1 MPSKYRSKYI
11 ILTVFTVLLTSCST
25 SIERFKTVN
34 NDERKNQVNQYS
46 EDQKATFKGAYSN
59 YWIVSSG
66 ETLEFIAR
74 STEVPLEDIAYY
86 NSLSYPYKLNDGMR
100 LYIAK
105 RKLDTDTD
113 SPASSQFSSKNE
125 GVSGVDDV
133 YYVKSGDTISSI
145 AMKFGINA
153 KHLIELN
160 KIVNPSL
167 IYVGQELK
175 IAENK
180 LSQSD
185 KIINTVSVEE
195 SDRDGNV
202 LDDVDKSKA
211 SMPQFRWP
219 VLGRVINNYGAEFYG
234 RVNNGVYISAPLGS
248 EIRASERG
256 VVTFVGTEDYFGD
269 LIIIKHL
276 NNWVSSYAHLD
287 KSNVLI
293 GDKIEKGDII
303 GTVGASG
310 IIESPQLYFEL
321 RRGTIVQNPT
331 DFLN

>member
-11 ILTVFTVLLTSCST
+11 ILTLFTVLLTSCSA

-34 NDERKNQVNQYS
+34 NDERKNQLNQYS
-46 EDQKATFKGAYSN
+46 EDQNATFKGTYSN

-66 ETLEFIAR
+66 ETLEFIAK
-74 STEVPLEDIAYY
+74 STGVPLEDIAYY
-86 NSLSYPYKLNDGMR
+86 NSLSHPYKLDDGMR
-100 LYIAK
+100 LFIAK
-105 RKLDTDTD
+105 RKMDKDTD
-113 SPASSQFSSKNE
+113 SPAGSKVNIENE

-145 AMKFGINA
+145 AIKFGIDA
-153 KHLIELN
+153 KQLIELN
-160 KIVNPSL
+160 QIVNPSL

-175 IAENK
+175 FAENK
-180 LSQSD
+180 LSKSD
-185 KIINTVSVEE
+185 KMINTVSAKEA
-195 SDRDGNV
+195 SKAANV
-202 LDDVDKSKA
+202 IDEVDKSTA
-211 SMPQFRWP
+211 SIPQFRWP
-219 VLGRVINNYGAEFYG
+219 VLGRVINSYGAEVYG

-321 RRGTIVQNPT
+321 RRGTIVQDPT

>member
-1 MPSKYRSKYI
+1 MPSKSRSKYI

>member
-11 ILTVFTVLLTSCST
+11 TLILFTVLLTSCSAGM
-25 SIERFKTVN
+25 ERFKTVN
-34 NDERKNQVNQYS
+34 NDVRKNQVNQYS
-46 EDQKATFKGAYSN
+46 EDQIETFKGTYSN

-66 ETLEFIAR
+66 ETLEFIAS
-74 STEVPLEDIAYY
+74 STGVPLEDIAYY

-105 RKLDTDTD
+105 RKLNTDTV
-113 SPASSQFSSKNE
+113 SPASSQFSSENE
-125 GVSGVDDV
+125 GAPVIEDV
-133 YYVKSGDTISSI
+133 YYVQSGDTISSI
-145 AMKFGINA
+145 AIKFGINA
-153 KHLIELN
+153 EQLIELN

-175 IAENK
+175 IVENK
-180 LSQSD
+180 LSKSD
-185 KIINTVSVEE
+185 KITNTASAKET
-195 SDRDGNV
+195 DRDANII
-202 LDDVDKSKA
+202 DDVDKSTAKA
-211 SMPQFRWP
+211 PQFRWP
-219 VLGRVINNYGAEFYG
+219 VLGRVINKYGAEVYG
-234 RVNNGVYISAPLGS
+234 RINNGVYISAPLGS
-248 EIRASERG
+248 EIRASELG
-256 VVTFVGTEDYFGD
+256 VVTFVGTEDYFGN

-287 KSNVLI
+287 KSDVLI

-303 GTVGASG
+303 GTVGATG

-321 RRGTIVQNPT
+321 RRGTIVQDPT

>member
-1 MPSKYRSKYI
+1 
-11 ILTVFTVLLTSCST
+11 
-25 SIERFKTVN
+25 
-34 NDERKNQVNQYS
+34 
-46 EDQKATFKGAYSN
+46 
-59 YWIVSSG
+59 
-66 ETLEFIAR
+66 
-74 STEVPLEDIAYY
+74 
-86 NSLSYPYKLNDGMR
+86 
-100 LYIAK
+100 
-105 RKLDTDTD
+105 
-113 SPASSQFSSKNE
+113 
-125 GVSGVDDV
+125 
-133 YYVKSGDTISSI
+133 
-145 AMKFGINA
+145 
-153 KHLIELN
+153 
-160 KIVNPSL
+160 
-167 IYVGQELK
+167 
-175 IAENK
+175 
-180 LSQSD
+180 
-185 KIINTVSVEE
+185 
-195 SDRDGNV
+195 
-202 LDDVDKSKA
+202 
-211 SMPQFRWP
+211 MPQFRWP
-219 VLGRVINNYGAEFYG
+219 VLGRVINNYGAEVYG

>member
-11 ILTVFTVLLTSCST
+11 TLTLFIFLLTSCSAGM
-25 SIERFKTVN
+25 ERFKTVN

-46 EDQKATFKGAYSN
+46 EYQKETLKSAYSS
-59 YWIVSSG
+59 YWIVSNG
-66 ETLEFIAR
+66 ETLEFIAK
-74 STEVPLEDIAYY
+74 STGVPLEDIAYY
-86 NSLSYPYKLNDGMR
+86 NSLSHPYKLNDGMR
-100 LYIAK
+100 LFIAK
-105 RKLDTDTD
+105 RKIDKDTD
-113 SPASSQFSSKNE
+113 SPASSRVNIENE

-145 AMKFGINA
+145 AMKYGIDA
-153 KHLIELN
+153 KQLIELN
-160 KIVNPSL
+160 QIVNPSL

-175 IAENK
+175 IVENK
-180 LSQSD
+180 SSKSD
-185 KIINTVSVEE
+185 KIINTVSAKE
-195 SDRDGNV
+195 SSKATNII
-202 LDDVDKSKA
+202 DDIDKSMAKV
-211 SMPQFRWP
+211 PHFRWP
-219 VLGRVINNYGAEFYG
+219 VLGRVINTYGAEVYG

-321 RRGTIVQNPT
+321 RRGTIVQDPT

>member
-11 ILTVFTVLLTSCST
+11 ILILFTVLLTSCSA

-133 YYVKSGDTISSI
+133 YYV
-145 AMKFGINA
+145 
-153 KHLIELN
+153 L
-160 KIVNPSL
+160 SL
-167 IYVGQELK
+167 IH
-175 IAENK
+175 I
-180 LSQSD
+180 
-185 KIINTVSVEE
+185 
-195 SDRDGNV
+195 
-202 LDDVDKSKA
+202 
-211 SMPQFRWP
+211 
-219 VLGRVINNYGAEFYG
+219 
-234 RVNNGVYISAPLGS
+234 
-248 EIRASERG
+248 
-256 VVTFVGTEDYFGD
+256 
-269 LIIIKHL
+269 
-276 NNWVSSYAHLD
+276 
-287 KSNVLI
+287 
-293 GDKIEKGDII
+293 
-303 GTVGASG
+303 
-310 IIESPQLYFEL
+310 
-321 RRGTIVQNPT
+321 
-331 DFLN
+331 

>member
-34 NDERKNQVNQYS
+34 NDERKNQANQYS
-46 EDQKATFKGAYSN
+46 EDQKATFKGSYSN

-74 STEVPLEDIAYY
+74 STGIPLEDIAYY

-113 SPASSQFSSKNE
+113 SPTSIQFSSENE
-125 GVSGVDDV
+125 DVSVVDDV
-133 YYVKSGDTISSI
+133 YHVKSGDTISSI
-145 AMKFGINA
+145 AMKFGINT

-180 LSQSD
+180 LSKSD
-185 KIINTVSVEE
+185 KITNTISAKE

-202 LDDVDKSKA
+202 LDDVDKSTA
-211 SMPQFRWP
+211 SGPQFRWP
-219 VLGRVINNYGAEFYG
+219 VLGRVINNYGAEVYG

>member
-11 ILTVFTVLLTSCST
+11 ILTIFILLLTSCSAGL
-25 SIERFKTVN
+25 ERFKTVN
-34 NDERKNQVNQYS
+34 NGESKNRVNQYY
-46 EDQKATFKGAYSN
+46 EDQKATFKGSYSN

-74 STEVPLEDIAYY
+74 STGIPLEDIAYY

-105 RKLDTDTD
+105 RKLDTDTV
-113 SPASSQFSSKNE
+113 SPASSQFSSEN
-125 GVSGVDDV
+125 GRVSSVDDV
-133 YYVKSGDTISSI
+133 YYVKTGDTISSI

-160 KIVNPSL
+160 KIANPSL

-175 IAENK
+175 IVENK
-180 LSQSD
+180 LSKSD
-185 KIINTVSVEE
+185 KIINTVSVKE

-202 LDDVDKSKA
+202 LDDADKSKA
-211 SMPQFRWP
+211 GTPQFRWP
-219 VLGRVINNYGAEFYG
+219 VLGRVINNYGAEVFG

-303 GTVGASG
+303 GTVGTSG

-321 RRGTIVQNPT
+321 RRGAIVQDPT

>member
-11 ILTVFTVLLTSCST
+11 ILTLFTVLLTSCSA

-34 NDERKNQVNQYS
+34 NDERKNQLNQYS
-46 EDQKATFKGAYSN
+46 EDQNATFKGTYSN

-66 ETLEFIAR
+66 ETLEFIAK
-74 STEVPLEDIAYY
+74 STGVPLEDIAYY
-86 NSLSYPYKLNDGMR
+86 NSLSHPYKLDDGMR
-100 LYIAK
+100 LFIAK
-105 RKLDTDTD
+105 RKMDKDTD
-113 SPASSQFSSKNE
+113 SPAGSKVNIENE

-145 AMKFGINA
+145 AIKFGIDA
-153 KHLIELN
+153 KQLIELN
-160 KIVNPSL
+160 QIVNPSL

-175 IAENK
+175 FAENK
-180 LSQSD
+180 LSKSD
-185 KIINTVSVEE
+185 KMINTFSAKEA
-195 SDRDGNV
+195 SKAANV
-202 LDDVDKSKA
+202 IDEVDKSTA
-211 SMPQFRWP
+211 SIPQFRWP
-219 VLGRVINNYGAEFYG
+219 VLGRVINSYGAEVYG

-321 RRGTIVQNPT
+321 RRGTIVQDPT

>member
-11 ILTVFTVLLTSCST
+11 ILTLFTVLLTSCSA

-34 NDERKNQVNQYS
+34 NDERKNQLNQYS
-46 EDQKATFKGAYSN
+46 EDQNATFKGTYSN

-66 ETLEFIAR
+66 ETLEFIAK
-74 STEVPLEDIAYY
+74 STGVPLEDIAYY
-86 NSLSYPYKLNDGMR
+86 NSLSHPYKLDDGMR
-100 LYIAK
+100 LFIAK
-105 RKLDTDTD
+105 RKMDKDTD
-113 SPASSQFSSKNE
+113 SPAGSKVNIENE

-145 AMKFGINA
+145 AIKFGIDA
-153 KHLIELN
+153 KQLIELN
-160 KIVNPSL
+160 QIVNPSL

-175 IAENK
+175 FAENK
-180 LSQSD
+180 LSKSD
-185 KIINTVSVEE
+185 KMINTVSAKEA
-195 SDRDGNV
+195 SKAANV
-202 LDDVDKSKA
+202 IDEVDKSTA
-211 SMPQFRWP
+211 SIPQFRWP
-219 VLGRVINNYGAEFYG
+219 VLGRVINSYGAEVYG

>member
-11 ILTVFTVLLTSCST
+11 ILTLFTVLLTSCSA

-34 NDERKNQVNQYS
+34 NDERKNQLNQYS
-46 EDQKATFKGAYSN
+46 EDQNATFKGTYSN

-66 ETLEFIAR
+66 ETLEFIAK
-74 STEVPLEDIAYY
+74 STGVPLEDIAYY
-86 NSLSYPYKLNDGMR
+86 NSLSHPYKLDDGMR
-100 LYIAK
+100 LFIAK
-105 RKLDTDTD
+105 RKMDKDTD
-113 SPASSQFSSKNE
+113 SPASSKVNIENE

-145 AMKFGINA
+145 AIKFGIDA
-153 KHLIELN
+153 KQLIELN
-160 KIVNPSL
+160 QIVNPSL

-175 IAENK
+175 FAENK
-180 LSQSD
+180 LSKSD
-185 KIINTVSVEE
+185 KMINTVSAKEA
-195 SDRDGNV
+195 SKAANV
-202 LDDVDKSKA
+202 IDEVDKSTA
-211 SMPQFRWP
+211 SIPQFRWP
-219 VLGRVINNYGAEFYG
+219 VLGRVINSYGAEVYG

-321 RRGTIVQNPT
+321 RRGTIVQDPT

>member
-1 MPSKYRSKYI
+1 MPTKYRSKYI

-34 NDERKNQVNQYS
+34 NDESKNQVNQYS
-46 EDQKATFKGAYSN
+46 EDQKATFKGTYSN

-66 ETLEFIAR
+66 ETLEFISR
-74 STEVPLEDIAYY
+74 STGVPLDDIAYY

-105 RKLDTDTD
+105 RKLDADTDT
-113 SPASSQFSSKNE
+113 PASSQFSIENE
-125 GVSGVDDV
+125 VVYSVDDV

-145 AMKFGINA
+145 AMKFGINT
-153 KHLIELN
+153 KQLIELN
-160 KIVNPSL
+160 QIVNPSL

-175 IAENK
+175 IVENK
-180 LSQSD
+180 LSKSD
-185 KIINTVSVEE
+185 KINNTVLAKE
-195 SDRDGNV
+195 SDRDGNA
-202 LDDVDKSKA
+202 LDDIDKSTV
-211 SMPQFRWP
+211 SVPQFRWP
-219 VLGRVINNYGAEFYG
+219 VLGRVINNYGAEVYG

-276 NNWVSSYAHLD
+276 DNWVSSYAHLD

-321 RRGTIVQNPT
+321 RRGTIVQDPT